1 MILFCEDCGQ
11 KNDSR
16 TGITNGRA
24 VFVCSSCGY
33 QNNYLL
39 SPSRQSESQSDRDLF
54 SAVQQDGR
62 MVGAFMYDVKKG
74 VTKAGMPVQLQS
86 EDIQNLGKRLSR
98 GFEKGL
104 VALPRLCS
112 MTVLI
117 ADKYFFVTRQNH
129 GLYLILVANTPDLP
143 EHFSRYIVQ

>member
-1 MILFCEDCGQ
+1 MILFCEDCGR

-39 SPSRQSESQSDRDLF
+39 PPSRQSESQSAKDLF
-54 SAVQQDGR
+54 AAVQQDSR
-62 MVGAFMYDVKKG
+62 MVGAFIYDVKQG
-74 VTKAGMPVQLQS
+74 VTKAGMPAQLQS
-86 EDIQNLGKRLSR
+86 EDIQNLGQKLCR

-104 VALPRLCS
+104 VALPRLCF
-112 MTVLI
+112 MTALI
-117 ADKYFFVTRQNH
+117 VDKYFFVTRQNH

-143 EHFSRYIVQ
+143 KHFSRYIGQ